1 MEMLTRFVLIGAVS
15 LTTLALELFFTKILS
30 FVFWNHV
37 VYLIISIAL
46 LGYGASSTFVLLAR
60 KRIASVG
67 EEVFT
72 GANVLLLV
80 FSALGALLLIAGT
93 TYQFSTT
100 HPLRSVESLLATYFA
115 LTLPFFFAG
124 NVIVFLFASHPE
136 RANALYGWD
145 LAGAAL
151 GCLLFPILMPWLG
164 APGSV
169 TLLLLLVCLAS
180 LLFLARG
187 RGGGRGRAL
196 LTGTA
201 LTCLLLA
208 VAIPFVDGWLAF
220 KPDLTKS
227 LGFALNKLINPAVV
241 HEYHRWDVV
250 TRLDVVSSEQPYD
263 IGWIKI
269 PAGRK
274 LVNFDGDAGSEMPHL
289 TAEFPTPEDARR
301 FSQADFRAPF
311 FKEVTDGN
319 HLIVGLGGGPDVAQ
333 SLAMGASKITAV
345 DINAAILDAMTRVY
359 QDHSGN
365 IFNRPTVRL
374 VHAEGR
380 SFLRASPE
388 TFDLIR
394 MTGVDTFAAHTIG
407 AYVLAENYLYTVE
420 AFREYFRRLKDNG
433 VLCLQRW
440 FEESSPRESLR
451 LFAVILAA
459 LRQEGMEHPEEHVI
473 VLWRRSPSHQ
483 PPGVTFVRKR
493 PYTPEEIRTLDQ
505 RLTVIVAAG
514 ADEVTPIYYPHT
526 PPFALAASRE
536 FHAYAEAFT
545 GGVSAAFEDRYPYD
559 ITPSIDDRPFF
570 FNYFKAANMFREWNR
585 TGPIQ
590 GYWAYFVFG
599 LILCCASM
607 AVAIFIWLPLLVFRR
622 EGLRTRGSGLLALY
636 FCCLGLGF
644 IMIEI
649 TAMQKF
655 ALLLG
660 HPMYAIATVMGG
672 MLVFAGLG
680 SHLSGRFVAAPVRA
694 LSTCSVAIVVFCL
707 FLASPYATRLIDSL
721 LAAGIAVRILATL
734 AVLSVGAIPLGFFFP
749 IGLRLAGRTDD
760 RFIPWAWG
768 INSGFTVIGSV
779 CTVAAAMRIGF
790 SALLALAAAIYLV
803 ALLSIRMHQRTW
815 HHPHAN
821 RVS

>member
-1 MEMLTRFVLIGAVS
+1 VRRRAPWSPTETRDPGRAVYSRKLPSSGKLT
-15 LTTLALELFFTKILS
+15 
-30 FVFWNHV
+30 
-37 VYLIISIAL
+37 
-46 LGYGASSTFVLLAR
+46 
-60 KRIASVG
+60 
-67 EEVFT
+67 
-72 GANVLLLV
+72 
-80 FSALGALLLIAGT
+80 LGALLLIAGT

-473 VLWRRSPSHQ
+473 VLWRRSPNHQ

>member
-1 MEMLTRFVLIGAVS
+1 
-15 LTTLALELFFTKILS
+15 
-30 FVFWNHV
+30 
-37 VYLIISIAL
+37 
-46 LGYGASSTFVLLAR
+46 
-60 KRIASVG
+60 
-67 EEVFT
+67 
-72 GANVLLLV
+72 
-80 FSALGALLLIAGT
+80 
-93 TYQFSTT
+93 
-100 HPLRSVESLLATYFA
+100 VESLLATYFA

-136 RANALYGWD
+136 HANALYGWD

-196 LTGTA
+196 RTGTA

-208 VAIPFVDGWLAF
+208 IAIPFVDGWLAF

-227 LGFALNKLINPAVV
+227 LGFALNKRINPAVV

-250 TRLDVVSSEQPYD
+250 TRLDVVSSDRAYD
-263 IGWIKI
+263 IGWIKV

-274 LVNFDGDAGSEMPHL
+274 LVSFDGDAVSEIPHL
-289 TAEFPTPEDARR
+289 PAEFPTREDTRR

-311 FKEVTDGN
+311 FKEVAKGS
-319 HLIVGLGGGPDVAQ
+319 HLVVGLGGGPDVEQ
-333 SLAMGASKITAV
+333 SLAMGASRITAV

-359 QDHSGN
+359 QDYTGN

-380 SFLRASPE
+380 NFLRASPE

-394 MTGVDTFAAHTIG
+394 MTGVDTFAAHATG

-420 AFREYFRRLKDNG
+420 AFREYFRRLKDDG

-440 FEESSPRESLR
+440 FDDTSPRESLR
-451 LFAVILAA
+451 LFAVMLAA
-459 LRQEGMEHPEEHVI
+459 LRLEGVEHPWEHVI
-473 VLWRRSPSHQ
+473 VLWRRSPDHQ
-483 PPGVTFVRKR
+483 PPGVTFMRKR
-493 PYTPEEIRTLDQ
+493 PYAREEVRALD
-505 RLTVIVAAG
+505 RSLTDVG
-514 ADEVTPIYYPHT
+514 ATGEVKVTPIYYPHT
-526 PPFALAASRE
+526 APFALAASRD
-536 FHAYAEAFT
+536 FHAYAAAFAE
-545 GGVSAAFEDRYPYD
+545 GQSAAFADAYPYD
-559 ITPSIDDRPFF
+559 ITPSIDDKPFF
-570 FNYFKAANMFREWNR
+570 FNYFKVANMFREWNR

-599 LILCCASM
+599 LILCCASI
-607 AVAIFIWLPLLVFRR
+607 AVAIFIWLPLIVFRR
-622 EGLRTRGSGLLALY
+622 EGLRTRGSGWLALY

-680 SHLSGRFVAAPVRA
+680 SHLSGRFMAAPVRA
-694 LSTCSVAIVVFCL
+694 LSASSAAIVAFCL
-707 FLASPYATRLIDSL
+707 LLASPGETRLINSL
-721 LAAGIAVRILATL
+721 LAAGIAVRVLATL
-734 AVLSVGAIPLGFFFP
+734 GILALGAIPLGFFFP
-749 IGLRLAGRTDD
+749 IGLRLAGSTDD

-768 INSGFTVIGSV
+768 INSGLTVIGSV

-790 SALLALAAAIYLV
+790 SALLTLAAAIYLV

-815 HHPHAN
+815 AAPN
-821 RVS
+821 SR

>member
-180 LLFLARG
+180 LLFLAWG
-187 RGGGRGRAL
+187 RNGGRGRAL
-196 LTGTA
+196 RTGTG

-227 LGFALNKLINPAVV
+227 LGFALNKRINPAVV

-274 LVNFDGDAGSEMPHL
+274 LVSFDGDAVSEIPHL
-289 TAEFPTPEDARR
+289 PAEFPTREDTRR

-311 FKEVTDGN
+311 FQEVANRD

-359 QDHSGN
+359 QDYTGN

-380 SFLRASPE
+380 NFLRASPE

-394 MTGVDTFAAHTIG
+394 MTGVDTFAAHTTG

-420 AFREYFRRLKDNG
+420 AFREYLRRLNDNG

-440 FEESSPRESLR
+440 FDESSPRESLR
-451 LFAVILAA
+451 LFAVVLAA
-459 LRQEGMEHPEEHVI
+459 LRQEGMERPEEHVI